1 MDGGDGTGFPFAS
14 GEFNKGAEST
24 DISWGDMF
32 LDGIHS
38 DDPNSSDAG
47 VIVSE
52 GTNIGTAIHGTAHMV
67 QQQPNVIGGQVQ
79 VHIPTHL
86 QGSLGNNTVQH
97 VNSGTVT
104 YLTPSG
110 TAHVSTAS
118 RLQNVLPAAAQV
130 TASIGQAQNNAKLV
144 QIAPSFPMTQVQQL
158 NSVPMTLLQ
167 PTQTL
172 TGQTIY
178 GGQGTA
184 GLFSGQGSVHIEN
197 PKVVNVNF
205 GPHLIGSDSSGQQAI
220 IQTAEGKRV
229 LITNSQLQHMPQ
241 SISLSQLPVGTHLIN
256 PGAGN
261 VIRASMAPGTTGT
274 RQILLHNMPRQA
286 SAQPTGLTKNVVLN
300 PGISPVIYQSGQSGQ
315 LLQSH
320 PTLITS
326 GTGLQVVNTGGN
338 QGNQVQLIAQP
349 SMNQCGMGQQLSQST
364 IMNFINNQSGG
375 SQIAGLVP
383 GQNIFVNGQMLN
395 IGQIGGLTMSQL
407 QVQPNSQGGV
417 TLANLNTN
425 VNRSAQFQPT
435 TQHLVIQSNGQQQI
449 MLQPNNASPSLVT
462 STAQRLNSSIQGGKA
477 ARAPTPNAN
486 SASSTPVATPTPSTP
501 TPTPTPDLSDYGGQG
516 SKMNNILE
524 QALQLSDID
533 LQSFEDE
540 DYFKLL
546 DNSSTTS
553 VQPEIPTPP
562 VKTKPQSTLTK
573 SKSTKSKSKTTQPV
587 VSVPNSTISF
597 QNTKAP
603 FQTSHG
609 QKVTLSSDQQIISNG
624 QVYVVSANGQQLILQ
639 QQVKGQ
645 VSSADVS
652 NSISSISQ
660 RPHIVNRQSNQ
671 STDLSRQF
679 KQNQNIP
686 VPLAKEEDDKVFTS
700 GSVGNI
706 ATSSSPILPVSSS
719 PHVYSRPSTQTYSN
733 ANISPLGLNQA
744 QVKNQKIT
752 TLAGTFLKQEPLV
765 QTVKQE
771 FSIANVKQEPVS
783 EIQVS
788 ISESPTFSQQVSSYN
803 HVAVTTSNVM
813 TASLPVITSSVS
825 SLTANSTSTTQSHQA
840 TIMTSSFNSQQTSSV
855 HPSSVSCETST
866 VFTTAVFTQ
875 ALSSPTFSSISTC
888 SKPASALKEKDPSSV
903 KVMTPIKIANS
914 TLMLSLTPIQKK
926 RLEDH
931 LSNMSLKEQN
941 DFLTHQQN
949 IIRRSQQV
957 QQKQLEQQQKYQ
969 QQQKLQQQNQIPQ
982 QLQQNQIQQQLP
994 QSQNQQQFIQNQVP
1008 QQFQQNQVPQQFQ
1021 QNQVPQQFQ
1030 QNQVPQQFQQN
1041 QAPQQFQQ
1049 NQAPQ
1054 QFQQN
1059 QASQGFQQNQGPQQ
1073 FQLNQGHQQRQQMQ
1087 TQMSAS
1093 QSLQQ
1098 SQSVSGQTPLQEN
1111 MRQYSN
1117 HSNTVDNTLSTCAT
1131 GVTSLTSLPAT
1142 VQELMDKPEDNQL
1155 SFQEQTQQVRHPIPV
1170 PQAPPQPA
1178 PQMQTSLQQTYV
1190 YPSMGRCLAEQQL
1203 LRDRTLALGP
1213 DVNSPFKSLSDA
1225 MRRLVRYHTLQ
1236 DHKPEEGSKQMRK
1249 WDTKYFNVCDYLI
1262 KKKRRYMK
1270 RFHKMKLFHD
1280 MCPEKSPEYIQNLLC
1295 FNEQLQD
1302 VINSEKEQAKNSPE
1316 SFEPLQPGL
1325 CSQSFKTEPPDSDKL
1340 SELDPVPSVDLKFN
1354 VDKRDLKKFDVKL
1367 DRPELDI
1374 KSEKSESPYESP
1386 SGHKRKLTEKSSG
1399 TLKFVFKRRT
1409 TDKDKFIV
1417 KNSFVNQETLPED
1430 LKPVVNLEKSDSE
1443 YEYDSHSAVTNN
1455 QPVIVRRRTS
1465 SVSRQTSYE
1474 AGSSEGSSSNS
1485 NSSKVERHFSYEEV
1499 ESSQDEDDEEDED
1512 KNTDEPSEDDADI
1525 QEEEEEDQGS
1535 QEERT
1540 HSKGRHRVSFGDSV
1554 EEINSD
1560 DAFMEPFES
1569 GGPHKHSGSSQ
1580 PKSNIFETFGET
1592 NSNLKKNSHSSSLS
1606 GLKSNLTYPN
1616 SNCSVG
1622 SGNIYSEKRPHSNQF
1637 SYSANDTPGTFRQSA
1652 LQVSPLRQKEGMLN
1666 SSCSTT
1672 HKGEPIFTTPNKSLL
1687 QTSAMFNSSDDEDDN
1702 ANSSQRISSFEIDN
1716 KDPQNSMINDSVRS
1730 AINSVL
1736 NQEDNDDSQSS
1747 WSSSARR
1754 TSSSARHSLFH
1765 SASPAATQSRDA
1777 DLDAAVQSIMND

>member
-1 MDGGDGTGFPFAS
+1 MVNKIYYLNIMDGGDGTGFPFAS

-38 DDPNSSDAG
+38 DDPNSSDTG

-67 QQQPNVIGGQVQ
+67 QQQPN
-79 VHIPTHL
+79 
-86 QGSLGNNTVQH
+86 
-97 VNSGTVT
+97 
-104 YLTPSG
+104 
-110 TAHVSTAS
+110 
-118 RLQNVLPAAAQV
+118 
-130 TASIGQAQNNAKLV
+130 
-144 QIAPSFPMTQVQQL
+144 VQQL

-241 SISLSQLPVGTHLIN
+241 CLQYFAPQSISLSQLPVGTHLIN

-261 VIRASMAPGTTGT
+261 
-274 RQILLHNMPRQA
+274 
-286 SAQPTGLTKNVVLN
+286 
-300 PGISPVIYQSGQSGQ
+300 YQSGQSGQ

-338 QGNQVQLIAQP
+338 QG
-349 SMNQCGMGQQLSQST
+349 
-364 IMNFINNQSGG
+364 NQSGG

-624 QVYVVSANGQQLILQ
+624 Q
-639 QQVKGQ
+639 
-645 VSSADVS
+645 
-652 NSISSISQ
+652 

-700 GSVGNI
+700 G
-706 ATSSSPILPVSSS
+706 
-719 PHVYSRPSTQTYSN
+719 
-733 ANISPLGLNQA
+733 
-744 QVKNQKIT
+744 
-752 TLAGTFLKQEPLV
+752 
-765 QTVKQE
+765 
-771 FSIANVKQEPVS
+771 
-783 EIQVS
+783 
-788 ISESPTFSQQVSSYN
+788 
-803 HVAVTTSNVM
+803 
-813 TASLPVITSSVS
+813 
-825 SLTANSTSTTQSHQA
+825 
-840 TIMTSSFNSQQTSSV
+840 
-855 HPSSVSCETST
+855 
-866 VFTTAVFTQ
+866 
-875 ALSSPTFSSISTC
+875 
-888 SKPASALKEKDPSSV
+888 SALKEKDPSSV

-1131 GVTSLTSLPAT
+1131 GVTSLPAT

-1155 SFQEQTQQVRHPIPV
+1155 NFQEQTQQVRHPIPV

-1249 WDTKYFNVCDYLI
+1249 C
-1262 KKKRRYMK
+1262 
-1270 RFHKMKLFHD
+1270 
-1280 MCPEKSPEYIQNLLC
+1280 
-1295 FNEQLQD
+1295 
-1302 VINSEKEQAKNSPE
+1302 
-1316 SFEPLQPGL
+1316 
-1325 CSQSFKTEPPDSDKL
+1325 
-1340 SELDPVPSVDLKFN
+1340 
-1354 VDKRDLKKFDVKL
+1354 
-1367 DRPELDI
+1367 
-1374 KSEKSESPYESP
+1374 
-1386 SGHKRKLTEKSSG
+1386 
-1399 TLKFVFKRRT
+1399 
-1409 TDKDKFIV
+1409 
-1417 KNSFVNQETLPED
+1417 
-1430 LKPVVNLEKSDSE
+1430 
-1443 YEYDSHSAVTNN
+1443 
-1455 QPVIVRRRTS
+1455 
-1465 SVSRQTSYE
+1465 SVS
-1474 AGSSEGSSSNS
+1474 
-1485 NSSKVERHFSYEEV
+1485 H
-1499 ESSQDEDDEEDED
+1499 
-1512 KNTDEPSEDDADI
+1512 
-1525 QEEEEEDQGS
+1525 
-1535 QEERT
+1535 
-1540 HSKGRHRVSFGDSV
+1540 
-1554 EEINSD
+1554 
-1560 DAFMEPFES
+1560 
-1569 GGPHKHSGSSQ
+1569 
-1580 PKSNIFETFGET
+1580 
-1592 NSNLKKNSHSSSLS
+1592 L
-1606 GLKSNLTYPN
+1606 
-1616 SNCSVG
+1616 
-1622 SGNIYSEKRPHSNQF
+1622 
-1637 SYSANDTPGTFRQSA
+1637 
-1652 LQVSPLRQKEGMLN
+1652 
-1666 SSCSTT
+1666 
-1672 HKGEPIFTTPNKSLL
+1672 
-1687 QTSAMFNSSDDEDDN
+1687 
-1702 ANSSQRISSFEIDN
+1702 
-1716 KDPQNSMINDSVRS
+1716 
-1730 AINSVL
+1730 
-1736 NQEDNDDSQSS
+1736 
-1747 WSSSARR
+1747 
-1754 TSSSARHSLFH
+1754 
-1765 SASPAATQSRDA
+1765 
-1777 DLDAAVQSIMND
+1777 